1 MRYLLRSLLLI
12 FLSVS
17 VGMAQTTAP
26 PVCPPNIDFELGN
39 LSNWEFSIG
48 SCCPIG
54 TTVTSTPVAGR
65 HTLTSG
71 SGTDMYGGFPIV
83 APGGGSYSLK
93 LGNNS
98 TGAQAE
104 KARYYINVPAGVS
117 NYSLIYRYA
126 VVFQDPGHPASQQP
140 RFEVKAYNTL
150 TNAPI
155 ACAQH
160 TYVAASSLPGFTKST
175 INTSVWYKAWTT
187 ASIDLSGL
195 GGQTIAV
202 DFASGDCSQGGH
214 FGYGYVDMSCGLFQ
228 IQTVACSGSPT
239 STLSAPPG
247 FFGYTWMDATY
258 STVVG
263 TGPTITVPT
272 PSATTQYNVILA
284 PYAGFGCGDTL
295 STTISVYNVGVDVSN
310 DTTICQGV
318 SIQLQATGHTTGTPS
333 AFTYSWAP
341 ATGLSCVN
349 CPNPTVTPGANTT
362 YVVTATDQNGCG
374 STDSV
379 QVSVTPKPAPPAVT
393 SPVFYCKNDTPA
405 ALVATGSNL
414 LWYTAA
420 MGGSGVA
427 AAPVPATGV
436 PGTTTRYVSQTVAAC
451 ESNRAPVTIT
461 VHPLPVVG
469 ITPANPVQCLG
480 ETDTLTASGGV
491 SYSWSPALGLS
502 ATGGATVFASPL
514 ETTSYAVTV
523 TDANNCIN
531 NATVTV
537 TVDTLPIVQI
547 APASVIICDG
557 DTASLSATGA
567 HTYVWTPV
575 GGTGSISGSS
585 IQATPSVTTVYNVTG
600 TNLKGCT
607 GTQSGTVTVHP
618 MPVVTAISNSPV
630 CAGTPLQL
638 SAVSTVSGSTFQ
650 WSGPAAFSAAIADPV
665 ISAPVT
671 AQSGYYLVTASANGC
686 TSVPDTMQVVVN
698 PVYAAAIYDT
708 VCQGDTVLFAG
719 NSYHTAGSYTLV
731 FPTVAGCDS
740 VATLHLTVHPNPEF
754 TILPATAQICPGDSI
769 ALTATGAYSFSW
781 GPADGLGSGS
791 GSTVMASP
799 AGPAT
804 YSVTATSSHG
814 CQTIETKS
822 VSILPTAD
830 SVQEIITCRN
840 ELPFVWNGVTIA
852 ADAAS
857 SANAAVFTTTAAN
870 SCDSVVTL
878 SLLIKDTIATTVY
891 RTFCSDELPA
901 SWNGIPIP
909 AGSATHPVF
918 ATWTGTAANG
928 CDSVVKLNL
937 TVNPLPVLTISPAD
951 TAFCAGQSATLT
963 AHGAQLYH
971 WSPAAALDVDTGA
984 VVQTT
989 PSATTAYTLTG
1000 TDVNGCT
1007 NTASARV
1014 TIFQAYPKT
1023 VVPVTVCSDSVF
1035 IFNEQP
1041 FIPAGDYTI
1050 RMTAQNG
1057 CDSLILLQLRRKEAP
1072 VAAFAIPEHVCVNQ
1086 PLPVVAS
1093 HVSVPAEYAWDFDGA
1108 QIQYGQSA
1116 GPYGV
1121 IWTTPGTRRVTFT
1134 ISSPPCPP
1142 VAVAH
1147 DIEVMPLP
1155 LADIY
1160 MAQEGTIC
1168 IGDKIALQT
1177 TYEPRYRYQWL
1188 PAGFFEDPHSDRA
1201 TAVLRACG
1209 YITLQ
1214 VTDPYGCVAA
1224 DSVYVAGEPCCTVTM
1239 PNAFSPN
1246 SDGRNDYFRPITRGH
1261 QQIAAFRVM
1270 NRWGQTVFETLQQ
1283 DKGWDGTLGGVPQE
1297 VGTYMYFL
1305 RYRCADGE
1313 FYEKKGEVILLR

>member
-1 MRYLLRSLLLI
+1 MSGNGNHGTLQGATLPSLTADRFGNPNSAYQFGGYYNPNWIYVPNSSSLQFNKRFSISLWFKQCTFGGMDGWGGYSPTGYNILYGKAGDGYAAAPGLYSGTSTNSGQLNVNFSNKLCYGSAPSCYQFTMNTNLLCFDPCEWVHVVQVIDSHISRLYINGMLRDSSMLNGPANFSEANTKPLYIGKMDGSWYPFQGAIDDISIYNVALTPAQIAMLQGGYVDPLDANYQIGITAVTVSGSQCAGSTDNSITISPNLSVNPGPFQYAINGGAWQPTGTFSSLPTGSHLISIKTACTQKDTVITFGTDCASVCDTGKWVGWFNSMSAPNQYLNASQFINGGTCYAPPSLSPWSYYWSNFKFKDTLCITSNFSVEFKIKTGPPEGISAYDTWIRLYTTGGMCSITMMGDAWGQPWTSLSVMGTTLLSNSPLLI
-12 FLSVS
+12 FPSLY
-17 VGMAQTTAP
+17 
-26 PVCPPNIDFELGN
+26 D
-39 LSNWEFSIG
+39 W
-48 SCCPIG
+48 
-54 TTVTSTPVAGR
+54 TTVKMEFQDNILNYYVNG
-65 HTLTSG
+65 TLAYSATYTGDVCNIYSMEWGCKG
-71 SGTDMYGGFPIV
+71 SGYCDWIKVQDAFGTYVYEENFDSCAAIISFPANCNPITAHVTAVTPTCFNDTLYLFGTVTPDSSLVTYQWTGPDGFSSAAQNPVILGATAAQSGVYILQAMVNVCQPIATDTLLINV
-83 APGGGSYSLK
+83 APGGIIQTTYSLTK
-93 LGNNS
+93 C
-98 TGAQAE
+98 
-104 KARYYINVPAGVS
+104 
-117 NYSLIYRYA
+117 
-126 VVFQDPGHPASQQP
+126 AS
-140 RFEVKAYNTL
+140 
-150 TNAPI
+150 
-155 ACAQH
+155 
-160 TYVAASSLPGFTKST
+160 
-175 INTSVWYKAWTT
+175 
-187 ASIDLSGL
+187 
-195 GGQTIAV
+195 
-202 DFASGDCSQGGH
+202 
-214 FGYGYVDMSCGLFQ
+214 
-228 IQTVACSGSPT
+228 
-239 STLSAPPG
+239 
-247 FFGYTWMDATY
+247 
-258 STVVG
+258 
-263 TGPTITVPT
+263 
-272 PSATTQYNVILA
+272 
-284 PYAGFGCGDTL
+284 
-295 STTISVYNVGVDVSN
+295 
-310 DTTICQGV
+310 
-318 SIQLQATGHTTGTPS
+318 
-333 AFTYSWAP
+333 
-341 ATGLSCVN
+341 
-349 CPNPTVTPGANTT
+349 
-362 YVVTATDQNGCG
+362 
-374 STDSV
+374 
-379 QVSVTPKPAPPAVT
+379 
-393 SPVFYCKNDTPA
+393 
-405 ALVATGSNL
+405 
-414 LWYTAA
+414 
-420 MGGSGVA
+420 
-427 AAPVPATGV
+427 
-436 PGTTTRYVSQTVAAC
+436 
-451 ESNRAPVTIT
+451 
-461 VHPLPVVG
+461 
-469 ITPANPVQCLG
+469 
-480 ETDTLTASGGV
+480 
-491 SYSWSPALGLS
+491 
-502 ATGGATVFASPL
+502 
-514 ETTSYAVTV
+514 
-523 TDANNCIN
+523 
-531 NATVTV
+531 
-537 TVDTLPIVQI
+537 
-547 APASVIICDG
+547 
-557 DTASLSATGA
+557 
-567 HTYVWTPV
+567 
-575 GGTGSISGSS
+575 
-585 IQATPSVTTVYNVTG
+585 
-600 TNLKGCT
+600 
-607 GTQSGTVTVHP
+607 
-618 MPVVTAISNSPV
+618 
-630 CAGTPLQL
+630 
-638 SAVSTVSGSTFQ
+638 
-650 WSGPAAFSAAIADPV
+650 
-665 ISAPVT
+665 
-671 AQSGYYLVTASANGC
+671 
-686 TSVPDTMQVVVN
+686 
-698 PVYAAAIYDT
+698 
-708 VCQGDTVLFAG
+708 
-719 NSYHTAGSYTLV
+719 
-731 FPTVAGCDS
+731 
-740 VATLHLTVHPNPEF
+740 
-754 TILPATAQICPGDSI
+754 
-769 ALTATGAYSFSW
+769 
-781 GPADGLGSGS
+781 
-791 GSTVMASP
+791 
-799 AGPAT
+799 
-804 YSVTATSSHG
+804 
-814 CQTIETKS
+814 
-822 VSILPTAD
+822 
-830 SVQEIITCRN
+830 
-840 ELPFVWNGVTIA
+840 ELPFV
-852 ADAAS
+852 
-857 SANAAVFTTTAAN
+857 
-870 SCDSVVTL
+870 
-878 SLLIKDTIATTVY
+878 
-891 RTFCSDELPA
+891 
-901 SWNGIPIP
+901 WNGIPIP

-1041 FIPAGDYTI
+1041 FIAAGDYTI

-1201 TAVLRACG
+1201 TAVLRASG